1 MILVASNRVLSEGAE
16 GKNLFSGLI
25 PEQEFEDLH
34 FANARQP
41 EDGAQ
46 PNSSWDVDLLFTVA
60 TKQLDEKDKLK
71 LNSALNEWRKDGKKR
86 HWVLAVHG
94 YHQSFEENLISS
106 KKLCDRYD
114 VEVINFSW
122 PADPPGGPVDVE
134 VYRKS
139 RKAAE
144 QSMSALLVLLEMLSQ
159 SLDVSAKADAD
170 NRPASFTLL
179 LHSLGNLILEKL
191 VRDPRF
197 TSQTHFFDCVI
208 LHQADVDNKTH
219 MEWIDKLH
227 PSRIYVTIN
236 QFDKVLLGS
245 DLLNPPRLG
254 SSLKNLAIA
263 KHPFYIDF
271 TKGRNIETQHN
282 FFIGDH
288 GNAKIDH
295 FCKEVLQGRPG
306 EQSAGFFDQGDEG
319 PNVLRLK

>member
-1 MILVASNRVLSEGAE
+1 MIFVASNRVVNEGAE
-16 GKNLFSGLI
+16 GKNLFSGWM

-34 FANARQP
+34 FANAQQLK
-41 EDGAQ
+41 DGDQ
-46 PNSSWDVDLLFTVA
+46 PNSSWDVEQLFTVA

-71 LNSALNEWRKDGKKR
+71 LKSAFSEWRKDGKKR

-106 KKLCDRYD
+106 QKLQDRYD

-144 QSMSALLVLLEMLSQ
+144 QSMSALLALLETLSQ
-159 SLDVSAKADAD
+159 SLDASAKVDAG

-191 VRDPRF
+191 IQDHRF
-197 TSQTHFFDCVI
+197 NGQTHIFDSVI

-219 MEWIDKLH
+219 MDWIDKLH

-263 KHPFYIDF
+263 KHPFYLDF
-271 TKGRNIETQHN
+271 TQGRNIEMQHN
-282 FFIGDH
+282 FFIGKH
-288 GNAKIDH
+288 GNAKIYH
-295 FCKEVLQGRPG
+295 VCKTVIRGGAG
-306 EQSAGFFDQGDEG
+306 EQAAGYFDYDDAL
-319 PNVLRLK
+319 NLWRLK

>member
-1 MILVASNRVLSEGAE
+1 MILVASNRVVNEGAE
-16 GKNLFSGLI
+16 GKNLFSGWM
-25 PEQEFEDLH
+25 PEQAFEDLH
-34 FANARQP
+34 FANAQQSKGG
-41 EDGAQ
+41 DQ
-46 PNSSWDVDLLFTVA
+46 PNFIWDVDLLFTVA
-60 TKQLDEKDKLK
+60 TKHLDEKDKLK
-71 LNSALNEWRKDGKKR
+71 LTSAFSEWRKDGKKR

-106 KKLCDRYD
+106 QKLQDRYD

-144 QSMSALLVLLEMLSQ
+144 QSMSALLVLIEMLSQ
-159 SLDVSAKADAD
+159 SLNVSAKADAN

-179 LHSLGNLILEKL
+179 LHSLGNLILETL

-219 MEWIDKLH
+219 MEWIDELH

-245 DLLNPPRLG
+245 DVLNPPRLG

-282 FFIGDH
+282 FFIGNH
-288 GNAKIDH
+288 NNAKIEH
-295 FCKEVLQGRPG
+295 FCGEVIQGRRG
-306 EQSAGFFDQGDEG
+306 EESVGFFDRGGEG